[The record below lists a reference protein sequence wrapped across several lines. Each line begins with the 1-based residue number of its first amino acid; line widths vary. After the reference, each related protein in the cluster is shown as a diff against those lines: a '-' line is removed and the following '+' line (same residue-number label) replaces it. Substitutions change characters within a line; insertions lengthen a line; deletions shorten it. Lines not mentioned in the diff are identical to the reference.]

1 MKYSIRFFLILAL
14 VAAFASCKSKR
25 SDKPRILVFSKT
37 AGFRHGSIA
46 NGKAAILKLGQENN
60 FDVDTTEN
68 AAYFTED
75 SLKKYAA
82 VVFLNTTQD
91 VLNNY
96 QEADFERYIQSGGGF
111 VGVHS
116 ATDTEYDWGW
126 YGRLVGAYFAGHPHP
141 QEAVLKVIDKNHLA
155 TAQLAAE
162 WKRTDEWYNFKKFN
176 KDVKVLLSI
185 DEKSYEG
192 GTMNNEHPMSWYHEY
207 DGGRA
212 FYTELGHTEE
222 SYTEPNYLKHLLG
235 GIQYAIGE
243 NKKPDYDKAT
253 TLRVPEEDRFTKTIL
268 TQGTLY
274 EPTEMT
280 ILPNLDILVTQRR
293 GEFMLYKHG
302 DSTVKQVGFLNV
314 YYKTVTAGANA
325 EEGLLGLQ
333 ADPDFAKNNF
343 VYAFY
348 SPADTSVNRLSRFV
362 FKNDSLDMSSE
373 KIILQFYSQR
383 EICCH
388 TGGSIAFGPDRM
400 LFVSAGDNSTPF
412 NQPNSQYQN
421 HGYAPLDQRPG
432 LHQYDAR
439 RSSGNTNDLRGK
451 ILRIRMNEDGT
462 YSIPEGNLFKPG
474 QEKTKPEIFVMG
486 NRNPYRISVDKK
498 NGNLYW
504 GEVGPDAGSDSL
516 ETRGPRGYD
525 EVNQARKAGFFGWPL
540 FVGNN
545 YPYHEYDYTTGKTGP
560 AFDPQKPVNTS
571 VNNTGLTELPP
582 AQPAFIWYPYAASPD
597 FPQMGTGGRTAMAG
611 PVYYTD
617 LYPKETRLPEY
628 YNKKFFAYEWIRGFF
643 KVVTMTPEGDF
654 DKMEPFIPNTKLNSP
669 IDVEVGPDGR
679 IYILEYGNG
688 WFTRNPEAGIARID
702 YNSGNRAPKVSNIR
716 VNKTSGSLPLAVE
729 VNVDATDPESKDLTY
744 RWNLGGETKE
754 TKTPSVAHT
763 FNSAGNKVIS
773 VEVIDEE
780 KKSTRSAPV
789 NVYAGN
795 EAPTVQI
802 RINGNKT
809 FYFPEKPVSYSVLTA
824 DKEDKTTIDSNL
836 VISTDY
842 QEGFDRAETPQG
854 HVIMTEAMTGK
865 SILSGLD
872 CKACHKVDVKSVGP
886 AFKDVAAKYAKDP
899 NSMSYLVNKVIKGG
913 GGVWGEVA
921 MPAHPDL
928 KIEDA
933 KLVITYIKS
942 LAGDAK
948 PSLPANGSVPPTMGK
963 PFNQDASFL
972 ISASYTDNG
981 GNNLQPMTGFG
992 SYLLRSPQFDFSD
1005 IRNLKGVSKIE
1016 YDGVFV
1022 GVLPKDEAY
1031 FSIDSIDLTGI
1042 TAIDFTYGSQNVPST
1057 TYSLEIRLDS
1067 KDGKVLGQGAFA
1079 STTDKKKTGKISV
1092 PVSAVSEGSTHSLFV
1107 ITKATG
1113 TGGEPAGIINIR
1125 FK

>member
-1 MKYSIRFFLILAL
+1 M
-14 VAAFASCKSKR
+14 AFAISLYACKSKR

-37 AGFRHGSIA
+37 SGFRHSSIPA
-46 NGKAAILKLGQENN
+46 GKAALLKLGQENN

-75 SLKKYAA
+75 SLQKYAA
-82 VVFLNTTQD
+82 VVFLNTTMD

-126 YGRLVGAYFAGHPHP
+126 YGRLVGAYFNGHPQV
-141 QEAVLKVIDKNHLA
+141 QEAVIKVVDKNNPA
-155 TAQLAAE
+155 TAHLPAE

-185 DEKSYEG
+185 DEKSYQG
-192 GTMNNEHPMSWYHEY
+192 GTMNNDHPMSWYHDY

-212 FYTELGHTEE
+212 FYTELGHTDE
-222 SYTEPNYLKHLLG
+222 SYSDPLYLKHLLG

-253 TLRVPEEDRFTKTIL
+253 TLRVPDEDRFTKTVL
-268 TQGTLY
+268 TQGTLF

-280 ILPNLDILVTQRR
+280 ILPNLDILVAQRR

-314 YYKTVTAGANA
+314 YFKTSVAGANS

-348 SPADTSVNRLSRFV
+348 SPVDTSVNRLSRFV
-362 FKNDSLDMSSE
+362 FKNDSLDLKSE
-373 KIILQFYSQR
+373 KIILQFYEQR

-388 TGGSIAFGPDRM
+388 TGGSIAFGPDRL

-412 NQPNSQYQN
+412 NQPNSAFIN
-421 HGYAPLDQRPG
+421 NGFAPLDQRPG
-432 LHQYDAR
+432 RLQYDAR
-439 RSSGNTNDLRGK
+439 RTAGNTNDLRGK

-462 YSIPEGNLFKPG
+462 YSIPDGNLFKPG

-498 NGNLYW
+498 KGYLYW
-504 GEVGPDAGSDSL
+504 GEVGPDSGVDSM

-525 EVNQARKAGFFGWPL
+525 EVNQARTAGFYGWPL

-545 YPYHEYDYTTGKTGP
+545 YAYHDYDYNTGKSGP
-560 AFDPQKPVNTS
+560 AFDAAKPMNTS
-571 VNNTGLTELPP
+571 ANNTGLTELPP
-582 AQPAFIWYPYAASPD
+582 ARPAFIWYPYAASPD

-617 LYPKETRLPEY
+617 MYPKETRLPDY
-628 YNKKFFAYEWIRGFF
+628 YNNKFFSYEWIRGFF
-643 KVVTMTPEGDF
+643 KVITMTPEGDF
-654 DKMEPFIPNTKLNSP
+654 DKMEPFISSTQLNSP
-669 IDVEVGPDGR
+669 IDVEVGPDGKL
-679 IYILEYGNG
+679 YILEYGSG
-688 WFTRNPEAGIARID
+688 WFSKNADAGISRID
-702 YNSGNRAPKVSNIR
+702 YNSGNRAPKIKDIT
-716 VNKTSGSLPLAVE
+716 VNKTSGALPLTVE
-729 VNVDATDPESKDLTY
+729 VKVDASDPETKDLTY
-744 RWNLGGETKE
+744 RWHIGTETKE
-754 TKTPSVAHT
+754 TRTPSLSHT
-763 FNSAGNKVIS
+763 FTTAGSREIF
-773 VEVIDEE
+773 VEVVDEE
-780 KKSTRSAPV
+780 KKATKSGSV

-795 EAPTVQI
+795 EAPSVQVNV
-802 RINGNKT
+802 NGNKT
-809 FYFPEKPVSYSVLTA
+809 FYFPDVPVSYSVVTT
-824 DKEDKTTIDSNL
+824 DKEDKQTIDSNL

-842 QEGFDRAETPQG
+842 QEGFDRAATPQG

-865 SILSGLD
+865 SIVSGLD

-886 AFKDVAAKYAKDP
+886 AFKDVAAKYASDP
-899 NSMSYLVNKVIKGG
+899 NSVAYLVNKIIKGG

-921 MPAHPDL
+921 MPAHPSL

-933 KLVITYIKS
+933 KMIVTYIKS
-942 LAGDAK
+942 LAATNTR
-948 PSLPANGSVPPTMGK
+948 SLPAKGTVVPTMGK

-981 GNNLQPMTGFG
+981 GNNIQPLTGFG
-992 SYLLRSPQFDFSD
+992 SYLLRSPSMDFSG
-1005 IRNLKGVSKIE
+1005 ITNLKGYTKFEVDDR
-1016 YDGVFV
+1016 YV
-1022 GVLPKDEAY
+1022 GVIPNEEAY
-1031 FSIDSIDLTGI
+1031 FSIDSIDLSGI
-1042 TAIDFTYGSQNVPST
+1042 KTVEFMYGAQKGPSRG
-1057 TYSLEIRLDS
+1057 YSLEIRLDKQDGEILGKGSLTSLPDS
-1067 KDGKVLGQGAFA
+1067 KKTPSGKSAIKVSPVADGKFHNLY
-1079 STTDKKKTGKISV
+1079 I
-1092 PVSAVSEGSTHSLFV
+1092 
-1107 ITKATG
+1107 ITKPDNTG
-1113 TGGEPAGIINIR
+1113 SEQAGIVSIR